1 MAHSVRRIIIIIRRT
16 FTFTVSKITVILY
29 LEKIGGAVEM
39 KLLRIPVGVSD
50 FAEIRRNG
58 YYYVDKSGLIGELL
72 STTGTK
78 VTLIT
83 RPRRFG
89 KTLGMS
95 MLESFFDIRK
105 DNKALFEELEI
116 AKRHELCMEWMNQW
130 PTVFVSFRQVD
141 GLNFNS
147 AYDMLTL
154 VISELYKKHLYLLD
168 SDKLDSFD
176 KEIVK
181 QLIQGTASAKDMKG
195 SLMLLTRLMYQQYG
209 KPVILL
215 IDEYDVPVA
224 KANRNGYYEEML
236 DVMKGLMQALKDNQA
251 LCFAVITGCLKIAK
265 ESIFTGTNNFIS
277 DTITDSR
284 LNEYFGFVQSEVDQ
298 ILKDADVLDK
308 AESIR
313 EWYDGYHFGDFDVYC
328 PWDVMNYLLEL
339 QRNPKAKPVSYWK
352 NTSDNAVIR
361 SFIDYAGGNITG
373 KLETLL
379 AGGTIVQR
387 VDENLTYDYLHSSEN
402 NLWSMLYLTG
412 YLTKAREEDYNGKLA
427 DGTVALMIPNAEI
440 KEIFETTVVKWF
452 DDSTKKCDRS
462 TLFDA
467 VWNGDSGN
475 LTKEMNVLLRRTIS
489 YHDYKEDFYHAFL
502 AGIFT
507 GAGYMVD
514 SNKEHGEG
522 RSDVVVYDPI
532 NSRVAIFEAKYTKS
546 LDKLESECDAALQQ
560 IDDRMYA
567 KEYEDDYDQILC
579 YGISFF
585 KKRCMVKKK
594 LVKT

>member
-1 MAHSVRRIIIIIRRT
+1 
-16 FTFTVSKITVILY
+16 
-29 LEKIGGAVEM
+29 M
-39 KLLRIPVGVSD
+39 KLLSIPVGVSD

-72 STTGTK
+72 GTTGTK

-95 MLESFFDIRK
+95 MLESFFDNQK
-105 DNKALFEELEI
+105 DNKTLFEGLEI
-116 AKRHELCMEWMNQW
+116 ANRHDLCTEWMNQW

-168 SDKLDSFD
+168 SDKVDSFD

-181 QLIQGTASAKDMKG
+181 QLIQGTASAKDTKG

-224 KANRNGYYEEML
+224 KANSNGYYEEML

-361 SFIDYAGGNITG
+361 SFIDYAGSNITG

-546 LDKLESECDAALQQ
+546 LDKLESECDAAIQQ

>member
-1 MAHSVRRIIIIIRRT
+1 
-16 FTFTVSKITVILY
+16 
-29 LEKIGGAVEM
+29 M
-39 KLLRIPVGVSD
+39 KLLSIPVGVSD
-50 FAEIRRNG
+50 FEEIRRNG

-72 STTGTK
+72 GTTGTK

-95 MLESFFDIRK
+95 MLESFFDIQK

-130 PTVFVSFRQVD
+130 PTVFVSFRLVD

-168 SDKLDSFD
+168 SDKVDSFD

-181 QLIQGTASAKDMKG
+181 QLIQGTASAKDTKG

-224 KANRNGYYEEML
+224 KANSNGYYEEML

-361 SFIDYAGGNITG
+361 SFIDYAGSNITG

>member
-72 STTGTK
+72 GTTGTK

-95 MLESFFDIRK
+95 MLESFFDIQK
-105 DNKALFEELEI
+105 DNKTLFEGLEI
-116 AKRHELCMEWMNQW
+116 ANRHDLCTEWMNQW

-147 AYDMLTL
+147 AYGMLTL

-168 SDKLDSFD
+168 SDKVDGYD

-181 QLIQGTASAKDMKG
+181 QLIQGTASAKDTKG
-195 SLMLLTRLMYQQYG
+195 SLMLLTRLMCQQYG

-224 KANRNGYYEEML
+224 KANSNGYYEEML

-277 DTITDSR
+277 DTLTDSI

-298 ILKDADVLDK
+298 ILKDADALDK

-387 VDENLTYDYLHSSEN
+387 VDENLTYDHLHSSEN

>member
-1 MAHSVRRIIIIIRRT
+1 
-16 FTFTVSKITVILY
+16 
-29 LEKIGGAVEM
+29 M

-72 STTGTK
+72 GTTGTK

-95 MLESFFDIRK
+95 MLESFFDIQK
-105 DNKALFEELEI
+105 DNKTLFEGLEI
-116 AKRHELCMEWMNQW
+116 ANRHDLCTEWMNQW

-147 AYDMLTL
+147 AYGMLTL

-168 SDKLDSFD
+168 SDKVDGYD

-181 QLIQGTASAKDMKG
+181 ELIQGTASAKDTKG
-195 SLMLLTRLMYQQYG
+195 SLMLLTRLMCQQYG

-224 KANRNGYYEEML
+224 KANSNGYYEEML

-277 DTITDSR
+277 DTLTDSI

-298 ILKDADVLDK
+298 ILKDADALDK

-412 YLTKAREEDYNGKLA
+412 YLTKARDEDYNGKLA

>member
-1 MAHSVRRIIIIIRRT
+1 MIE
-16 FTFTVSKITVILY
+16 ILKN
-29 LEKIGGAVEM
+29 LCQVKGGAVEM
-39 KLLRIPVGVSD
+39 KLLSIPVGVSD
-50 FAEIRRNG
+50 FEEIRRNG

-181 QLIQGTASAKDMKG
+181 QLIQGTALAKDMKG

-361 SFIDYAGGNITG
+361 SFIDYAGSNITG

-387 VDENLTYDYLHSSEN
+387 VDENLTYDYLHSSEE

-462 TLFDA
+462 TLFHA
-467 VWNGDSGN
+467 VWNGDSEN

-594 LVKT
+594 LAN

>member
-1 MAHSVRRIIIIIRRT
+1 
-16 FTFTVSKITVILY
+16 
-29 LEKIGGAVEM
+29 M
-39 KLLRIPVGVSD
+39 KLLSIPVGVSD
-50 FAEIRRNG
+50 FEEIRRNG

-72 STTGTK
+72 GTTGTK

-147 AYDMLTL
+147 AYGMLTL

-168 SDKLDSFD
+168 SDKVDGYD

-181 QLIQGTASAKDMKG
+181 QLIQGTASAKDTKG
-195 SLMLLTRLMYQQYG
+195 SLMLLTRLMCQQYG

-224 KANRNGYYEEML
+224 KANSNGYYEEML

-277 DTITDSR
+277 DTLTDSI

-361 SFIDYAGGNITG
+361 SFIDYAGSNITG

-387 VDENLTYDYLHSSEN
+387 VDENLTYDYLHSSEE

-427 DGTVALMIPNAEI
+427 DGTVAFMIPNAEI

-462 TLFDA
+462 TLFHA
-467 VWNGDSGN
+467 VWNGDSEN

-532 NSRVAIFEAKYTKS
+532 NSRVAVFEAKYTKS

-594 LVKT
+594 LAKT

>member
-1 MAHSVRRIIIIIRRT
+1 MIE
-16 FTFTVSKITVILY
+16 ILKN
-29 LEKIGGAVEM
+29 LCQVKGGAVEM
-39 KLLRIPVGVSD
+39 KLLSIPVGVSD
-50 FAEIRRNG
+50 FEEIRRNG

-72 STTGTK
+72 GTTGTK

-95 MLESFFDIRK
+95 MLESFFDIQK

-168 SDKLDSFD
+168 SDKVDSFD

-181 QLIQGTASAKDMKG
+181 QLIQGTASAKDTKG

-361 SFIDYAGGNITG
+361 SFIDYAGSNITG

-594 LVKT
+594 LAN

>member
-1 MAHSVRRIIIIIRRT
+1 
-16 FTFTVSKITVILY
+16 
-29 LEKIGGAVEM
+29 M
-39 KLLRIPVGVSD
+39 KLLSIPVGVSD
-50 FAEIRRNG
+50 FEEIRRNG

-72 STTGTK
+72 GTTGTK

-95 MLESFFDIRK
+95 MLESFFDNQK
-105 DNKALFEELEI
+105 DNKTLFEGLEI
-116 AKRHELCMEWMNQW
+116 ANRHDLCTEWMNQW

-168 SDKLDSFD
+168 SDKVDSFD

-181 QLIQGTASAKDMKG
+181 QLIQGTASAKDTKG

-224 KANRNGYYEEML
+224 KANSNGYYEEML

-361 SFIDYAGGNITG
+361 SFIDYAGSNITG